1 MTYHEIKGTER
12 RRGHKVRVALTLSSD
27 QWGKHVHRML
37 RGSCKSVLILQRDGA
52 APSSPVQNA
61 YSCVGFWVERTLM
74 DNRTGGIWL
83 TGAWDSASPRL
94 REELSLDKAW

>member
-1 MTYHEIKGTER
+1 MTNHEIKGTEH
-12 RRGHKVRVALTLSSD
+12 RRGHKVRVALALSSD

-61 YSCVGFWVERTLM
+61 RSFVGCWVERTLV
-74 DNRTGGIWL
+74 DNGTGGIL
-83 TGAWDSASPRL
+83 ADGGVGFCQS
-94 REELSLDKAW
+94 